1 VVKKRSALDDKLSG
15 AVKPK
20 GWTDII
26 SGGTVEED
34 EAQPPV
40 PEPVFAK
47 KTYLLRPAMVDEIAA
62 LAKEE
67 RVQVNELVR
76 FLLASAIHD
85 LKTGK
90 LQIKATT
97 EIRRIVS

>member
-1 VVKKRSALDDKLSG
+1 MVKKSPKLDDKLSG

-20 GWTDII
+20 GWSDII
-26 SGGTVEED
+26 STGGTLDEE
-34 EAQPPV
+34 EPPV
-40 PEPVFAK
+40 PQPVFLK
-47 KTYLLRPAMVDEIAA
+47 KTYLLRPEMIEEIAN

-76 FLLASAIHD
+76 YLLANAIAD
-85 LKTGK
+85 LQSGK

-97 EIRRIVS
+97 EVRRIIP